1 VSNRW
6 ITCLL
11 VGDNGWKRPLIP
23 HVVAGPRTGKERRRK
38 ASPEDGSAP
47 H

>member
-1 VSNRW
+1 M
-6 ITCLL
+6 ICLP

-23 HVVAGPRTGKERRRK
+23 HSVDALRRIKERRFT
-38 ASPEDGSAP
+38 ALPGDESAP